1 MSLDKETKSNV
12 ILMAGILLLGLV
24 YYFVKAIFD
33 NQWVFVL
40 VVVAYLAVLKW
51 ISKLIPE
58 KLRRK

>member
-51 ISKLIPE
+51 GSKLIPE
-58 KLRRK
+58 KLWRK